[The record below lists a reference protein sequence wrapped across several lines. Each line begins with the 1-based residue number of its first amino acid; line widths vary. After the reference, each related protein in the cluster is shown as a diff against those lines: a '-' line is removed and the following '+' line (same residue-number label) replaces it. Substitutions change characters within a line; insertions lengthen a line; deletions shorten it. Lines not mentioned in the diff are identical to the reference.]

1 MTYEEEIRYRE
12 ELFIKIRNKIKLTP
26 EERLWME
33 THPVYNSSLG
43 YPFLKIAIET
53 LAANKWYTLKV
64 KLESIA
70 YEEKIAPIIYVPAS
84 KGKILTDFAVFD
96 FYGKESRG
104 KPIQMLECEL
114 AQQEEMKVKYLSELG
129 LLSVHYKCGYYD
141 LQQKLYVIASSMGA
155 NISFAMVRE
164 PVNDQ
169 TVRYRCKL
177 IENHVNSG
185 RLSAP
190 GIKRGVLNRCE
201 RSWICNASAT
211 KSG

>member
-84 KGKILTDFAVFD
+84 KGKVLTG
-96 FYGKESRG
+96 FYSVR
-104 KPIQMLECEL
+104 
-114 AQQEEMKVKYLSELG
+114 
-129 LLSVHYKCGYYD
+129 LLR
-141 LQQKLYVIASSMGA
+141 Q
-155 NISFAMVRE
+155 RE
-164 PVNDQ
+164 PGKTD
-169 TVRYRCKL
+169 TDAGMRTGAA
-177 IENHVNSG
+177 G
-185 RLSAP
+185 RDESK
-190 GIKRGVLNRCE
+190 ISV
-201 RSWICNASAT
+201 
-211 KSG
+211 

>member
-1 MTYEEEIRYRE
+1 
-12 ELFIKIRNKIKLTP
+12 
-26 EERLWME
+26 
-33 THPVYNSSLG
+33 
-43 YPFLKIAIET
+43 
-53 LAANKWYTLKV
+53 
-64 KLESIA
+64 
-70 YEEKIAPIIYVPAS
+70 
-84 KGKILTDFAVFD
+84 
-96 FYGKESRG
+96 
-104 KPIQMLECEL
+104 MLECEL

-129 LLSVHYKCGYYD
+129 LLSVHYSCRYYVEWE
-141 LQQKLYVIASSMGA
+141 KRYRIASSMGA
-155 NISFAMVRE
+155 NTSFAMVRE

-211 KSG
+211 NSG